1 MKGNKW
7 KYGKKIPYIVLGL
20 LAIIFALPLLWIL
33 VASLDANASQA
44 VKLPDQWTLENY
56 KAVLSSQTNL
66 RAFANGLLISLGQ
79 SLLVVLVA
87 GLAAYPLS
95 RYELRYKN
103 IFLYTILFMTSL
115 PITAVM
121 VPVYKMFL
129 TIKLYDKIGGIIL
142 FLTATS
148 LPYGIWLMKNFMDN
162 VPIELEEAAW
172 VDGANVMT
180 SIRKIIAPL
189 MFPGICVVLIFTFSG
204 SWGNFFV
211 PYILLQTLEKL
222 PASVTLYQFFGQ
234 HGMVVY
240 GQLAAYSALY
250 AIPSLILYVL
260 SQNYMSK
267 GFNMAGAAKG

>member
-1 MKGNKW
+1 MKW
-7 KYGKKIPYIVLGL
+7 KFEKKVPYIILSI
-20 LAIIFALPLLWIL
+20 LAIIFALPLLWII
-33 VASLDANASQA
+33 VASFDMNASQA
-44 VKLPDQWTLENY
+44 VKLPAQWTLENY
-56 KAVLSSQTNL
+56 KAVLSEQANI
-66 RAFANGLLISLGQ
+66 RAFGNGLLISFGQ
-79 SLLVVLVA
+79 SVLVVFVG

-129 TIKLYDKIGGIIL
+129 TLGLYDNIGGLIL

-172 VDGANVMT
+172 VDGASTLT

-189 MFPGICVVLIFTFSG
+189 MFPGICVVFIFTFSG

-211 PYILLQTLEKL
+211 PYILLQTLNKL
-222 PASVTLYQFFGQ
+222 PASVSLYQFFGQ

-250 AIPSLILYVL
+250 AIPSLVLYIL

>member
-1 MKGNKW
+1 MRWKLEKGV
-7 KYGKKIPYIVLGL
+7 PYIVLSV
-20 LAIIFALPLLWIL
+20 LALIFALPLLWIIL
-33 VASLDANASQA
+33 ASLDLNASA
-44 VKLPDQWTLENY
+44 SVHIPAKWTLENY
-56 KAVLSSQTNL
+56 KAVLSEQANL
-66 RAFANGLLISLGQ
+66 KAFANGLLISFSQ
-79 SLLVVLVA
+79 SLIVVVAA

-95 RYELRYKN
+95 RYELKYKN
-103 IFLYTILFMTSL
+103 IFMYTILFMTSL

-129 TIKLYDKIGGIIL
+129 SMHLYDKMIGLIL

-148 LPYGIWLMKNFMDN
+148 MPYAIWLMKNFMDG
-162 VPIELEEAAW
+162 VPLELEDAAK
-172 VDGANVMT
+172 VDGASTLM

-189 MFPGICVVLIFTFSG
+189 MFPGICVVFIFTFSN

-211 PYILLQTLEKL
+211 PYILLQSIDKM

-234 HGMVVY
+234 YGMVVY

-250 AIPSLILYVL
+250 AIPSILLYVL

>member
-1 MKGNKW
+1 MKW
-7 KYGKKIPYIVLGL
+7 KFNKTVPYIVLTA
-20 LAIIFALPLLWIL
+20 LAIVFALPLLWII
-33 VASLDANASQA
+33 VASFDVNASQA
-44 VKLPDQWTLENY
+44 VKMPAQWTLQNY
-56 KAVLSSQTNL
+56 KEVLSEQSNL
-66 RAFANGLLISLGQ
+66 RAFTNGLLISFGQ
-79 SLLVVLVA
+79 SILVVVVA

-103 IFLYTILFMTSL
+103 IFMYTILFMTSL

-121 VPVYKMFL
+121 VPVYKLFL
-129 TIKLYDKIGGIIL
+129 TIGLYDKIFGLVL

-172 VDGANVMT
+172 VDGASTLT

-189 MFPGICVVLIFTFSG
+189 MFPGICVVFIFTFSG

-211 PYILLQTLEKL
+211 PYILLQSMEKL

-234 HGMVVY
+234 HGMVIY
-240 GQLAAYSALY
+240 GQLAAYSAIY
-250 AIPSLILYVL
+250 AIPSILLYII

>member
-1 MKGNKW
+1 MKW
-7 KYGKKIPYIVLGL
+7 KFEKKVPYVILSI
-20 LAIIFALPLLWIL
+20 LAFVFALPLLWII
-33 VASLDANASQA
+33 VASFDGNASQA
-44 VKLPDQWTLENY
+44 VKLPATWTIENY
-56 KAVLSSQTNL
+56 KAVLSEQANI
-66 RAFANGLLISLGQ
+66 RAFGNGLLISFGQ
-79 SLLVVLVA
+79 SILVVLVG

-103 IFLYTILFMTSL
+103 MFLYTILFMTSL

-129 TIKLYDKIGGIIL
+129 TIGLYDSIFGLIL

-172 VDGANVMT
+172 VDGASTLT

-189 MFPGICVVLIFTFSG
+189 MFPGICVVFIFTFSG

-211 PYILLQTLEKL
+211 PYILLQSLDKL
-222 PASVTLYQFFGQ
+222 PASVSLYQFFGQ

-250 AIPSLILYVL
+250 AIPSLVLYVI